1 MTPAS
6 SPWHRLSAALVA
18 AGIAGALNPVPASAA
33 APAGAVCAGPER
45 YAAEANARLLHLRRL
60 DLRPA
65 GQTGGAITDVGLA
78 TAASAMVAQSAV
90 NSAAAARL
98 LDGRPTGHTA
108 PNAPTRP
115 LYQQAPPS
123 NAEAQHTEIAAQ
135 AAGPV
140 ALKAGRLTSHA
151 RWDPA
156 MACGGGA
163 GEVTRAQASS
173 GSATILTGRAG
184 RSLVAVP
191 RGLQSLSTTA
201 LERRGANVHTV
212 ARASVAGPGIRLLG
226 DAVRVAVVRTP
237 HLTASISASR
247 GSADVRYFP
256 PTLEISGRGF
266 ATRRLEAA
274 GDLVEFALP
283 KGRARTES
291 APSVPGEPLRA
302 LLSTVRPGA
311 VRGLL
316 PAGTATD
323 PLLPGLPPRPGV
335 PPLPAGTPE
344 SVDPRPD
351 GGGSGGAED
360 VLRISIG
367 DVRQAAA
374 GHAVAARAVSVHV
387 QIIAR
392 RSSAGRGG
400 VVLDADL
407 GVLEAAA
414 VAPDP
419 GTAGGAGV
427 QPGASGDTGGRLP
440 VTGSSVDL
448 TLFAGSILLVT
459 GSVFLWFGL
468 RKRPRG

>member
-1 MTPAS
+1 MTPAWS
-6 SPWHRLSAALVA
+6 LWHRLSAGLVA
-18 AGIAGALNPVPASAA
+18 AGLAGALNPIPASAA
-33 APAGAVCAGPER
+33 APTGAACARPER
-45 YAAEANARLLHLRRL
+45 YAAEANAELLHLHRL
-60 DLRPA
+60 DLRP
-65 GQTGGAITDVGLA
+65 TGSTEEPITDVGLA
-78 TAASAMVAQSAV
+78 AAGSAMVAESAV

-98 LDGRPTGHTA
+98 LDGRTPGRAAPTTL
-108 PNAPTRP
+108 TRP

-123 NAEAQHTEIAAQ
+123 NAEAQHFEIAAQ
-135 AAGPV
+135 TVGP
-140 ALKAGRLTSHA
+140 LGLRGGRLTAHA
-151 RWDPA
+151 RWEPP

-173 GSATILTGRAG
+173 EAAMILTGSAG

-212 ARASVAGPGIRLLG
+212 ARASVTAREFRLLG

-237 HLTASISASR
+237 HLTTSISANG

-256 PTLEISGRGF
+256 PTLEISGKGF

-274 GDLVEFALP
+274 GDTVELALP
-283 KGRARTES
+283 KKGRTRTES

-302 LLSTVRPGA
+302 LLSTVRPEA

-316 PAGTATD
+316 PAGAD
-323 PLLPGLPPRPGV
+323 AAPLLPGLPPRPGV
-335 PPLPAGTPE
+335 PPVPADTSE
-344 SVDPRPD
+344 SADAGPD
-351 GGGSGGAED
+351 GAGSGED

-367 DVRQAAA
+367 DVRQASA
-374 GHAVAARAVSVHV
+374 GHAVAARAVAVHV
-387 QIIAR
+387 QVIAR
-392 RSSAGRGG
+392 PSSAGRGG
-400 VVLDADL
+400 VVLDLDL

-427 QPGASGDTGGRLP
+427 RTGAAGGATGALP

-448 TLFAGSILLVT
+448 TLLAGSVLLIT

-468 RKRPRG
+468 RKRPRS